1 MPQSERLA
9 VIASMLAT
17 AIVEADGIHPTTDDV
32 LGWLEKQSP
41 NLAQTL
47 TEQPSRIVS
56 VRSGIDRALR
66 AHRHWRREKQPC
78 ALADRLRPAARQILA
93 GLR

>member
-9 VIASMLAT
+9 VIASMLAA
-17 AIVEADGIHPTTDDV
+17 AIAEADSIHPTADDV
-32 LGWLEKQSP
+32 LGWLEGQSP

-47 TEQPSRIVS
+47 TEQPSRVSS

-66 AHRHWRREKQPC
+66 DHRHWRREKQPC
-78 ALADRLRPAARQILA
+78 SLADRLRPAARQILA